1 MINCRRN
8 AIKIILTSVYMLLLL
23 TSSMIPMDR
32 QIKGLQFVI
41 ALKPAIQNLLHIPMF
56 AILSFLFLLLLQP
69 FQIEIWKRNVIVLLS
84 SGLFGLI
91 IEIIQISVPGRYGGL
106 TDIMLNLAG
115 AILGIV
121 VFGLVEKSKSGL
133 IRRIIC
139 E

>member
-1 MINCRRN
+1 MINCRPN
-8 AIKIILTSVYMLLLL
+8 AIKIILTSIYMLLLL
-23 TSSMIPMDR
+23 ASSVIPMDR
-32 QIKGLQFVI
+32 QIKGFQFVI
-41 ALKPAIQNLLHIPMF
+41 AFKPAIQNLLHIPMF
-56 AILSFLFLLLLQP
+56 AILSFLFLLILQT

-91 IEIIQISVPGRYGGL
+91 NEIIQIPVPGRYGGL
-106 TDIMLNLAG
+106 TDIVLNLAG

-121 VFGLVEKSKSGL
+121 VFGLVEKSKSGF

>member
-56 AILSFLFLLLLQP
+56 AILSFLFLLILQP

-91 IEIIQISVPGRYGGL
+91 NEIIQISVPGRYGGL

-115 AILGIV
+115 AILGII

-133 IRRIIC
+133 IRRIIY

>member
-1 MINCRRN
+1 MINCRPN
-8 AIKIILTSVYMLLLL
+8 AIKIILTSIYMLLLL
-23 TSSMIPMDR
+23 ASSVIPMDR
-32 QIKGLQFVI
+32 QIKGFQFVI

-56 AILSFLFLLLLQP
+56 AILSFLFLLILQD

-91 IEIIQISVPGRYGGL
+91 NEIIQIPVPGRYGGL
-106 TDIMLNLAG
+106 TDIVLNLAG

-121 VFGLVEKSKSGL
+121 VFGLVEKSKSGF